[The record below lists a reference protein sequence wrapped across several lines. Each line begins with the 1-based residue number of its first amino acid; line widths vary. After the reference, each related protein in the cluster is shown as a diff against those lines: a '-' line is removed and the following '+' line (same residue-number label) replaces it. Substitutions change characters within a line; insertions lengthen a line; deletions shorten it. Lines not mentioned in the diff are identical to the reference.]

1 MIQKASPCQ
10 PDLCNVK
17 SMCKECNAF
26 NDLAKNKMW
35 AATHDQNG
43 IFFRMFWDHI
53 KKLIGDFREVRREFE
68 PRPGSSCLSVHPSPG
83 SNVSFSSSLWTSD
96 RAKCYSDLRSWT
108 DKPTLDLLIPSRVI
122 VPGRPPCM
130 ERFLA
135 TDAEHAKVFSTKHLP
150 QGRM

>member
-1 MIQKASPCQ
+1 MHVNETLSPWQ

-17 SMCKECNAF
+17 SKKCNAF

-35 AATHDQNG
+35 DATNDQDG
-43 IFFRMFWDHI
+43 IFSHVLGSYE
-53 KKLIGDFREVRREFE
+53 KLISDIREVRRVSE
-68 PRPGSSCLSVHPSPG
+68 PRPGSSCLSVQPSLG

-96 RAKCYSDLRSWT
+96 RAKCYSDLKSWT

-122 VPGRPPCM
+122 VLGRPPCM